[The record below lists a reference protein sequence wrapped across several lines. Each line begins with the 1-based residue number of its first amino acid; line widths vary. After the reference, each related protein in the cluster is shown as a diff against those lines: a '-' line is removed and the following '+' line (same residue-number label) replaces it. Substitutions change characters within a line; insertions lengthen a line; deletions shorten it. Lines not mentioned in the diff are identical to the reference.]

1 MKKKGTILI
10 VFFLIATLCCGCAN
24 LQTEQGQGAAGG
36 AAIGATIGA
45 VIGGIIGGEKWALI
59 GAGIGAAVGGATGYA
74 YGNHVAHQKAK
85 YASEEDWLDACVTE
99 AQWANLDLSI
109 YNKGLAQQVTDAEKE
124 IVALKK
130 KQKNAKTRQAKLQE
144 KQVEVSQMLT
154 SNNNKLERAKKE
166 LEAQQYVTG
175 EATKSQKSD
184 HATTMN
190 GEVEDLKANIAELE
204 KRTKALASLSASM
217 AV

>member
-10 VFFLIATLCCGCAN
+10 VFFLIATLSCGCAN

-36 AAIGATIGA
+36 AAIGAGLGA
-45 VIGGIIGGEKWALI
+45 LVGYLVGGEKGALL
-59 GAGIGAAVGGATGYA
+59 GAGIGAAVGGAGGYA
-74 YGNHVAHQKAK
+74 YGNHVAGQKAK
-85 YASEEDWLDACVTE
+85 YASEEDWLDACVAE
-99 AQWANLDLSI
+99 AQLANLDLSN
-109 YNKGLAQQVTDAEKE
+109 YNKGLSKQVTDAEKE

-144 KQVEVSQMLT
+144 KQAEVTQMLA
-154 SNNNKLERAKKE
+154 SNNNKLQRAKKE

-175 EATKSQKSD
+175 EATKIQKSD
-184 HATTMN
+184 HASTMN
-190 GEVEDLKANIAELE
+190 GEVENLKANIAELE